1 LLIIFF
7 SCKEKDNQNVR
18 IHSIKVHKA
27 NGYVVPKDS
36 MAKPAVVFIDESKLL
51 KVPVGKPMVLP
62 TNTNVHALGA
72 EKMVTSW

>member
-1 LLIIFF
+1 LLVFFF

-51 KVPVGKPMVLP
+51 KV
-62 TNTNVHALGA
+62 A
-72 EKMVTSW
+72 SW